1 MYVYVDGYQS
11 GQDSQHNGGFQVNG
25 YYIEV
30 YPKDKKIIIN
40 LESGSSSSMTKI
52 EMERD
57 EAIKLV
63 SKLLSAL

>member
-11 GQDSQHNGGFQVNG
+11 GQDSEHNSGYRVNG

-40 LESGSSSSMTKI
+40 LELGSSSSMTKI

>member
-1 MYVYVDGYQS
+1 MYVYVDGYQG
-11 GQDSQHNGGFQVNG
+11 GQGSQHNNGYRVNG

-40 LESGSSSSMTKI
+40 LEAGGSSSMTKI
-52 EMERD
+52 EMERE